1 MSGIKRTYLAEEC
14 SATTNDNN
22 SPILDNNI
30 QPSSPIDS
38 PQAKKLRRSSSHHT
52 TESENDEENHEEQY
66 EQENGIANGHSPA
79 QSERS
84 DEEDDD
90 DDEEEDDDEDEEAT
104 EAEPEGFS
112 DDSIIHVSFDNGKDD
127 IFRYDGSIRF
137 HIVAPSRPQYG
148 QLTSD
153 SSIIR
158 TFVWTLLAFSKPNY
172 DNCHN
177 DGGTFSLFLKCEPE
191 KLSPGWSIFA
201 KAELTLLHAT
211 DPSKNFVKKINHLF
225 NARSIDWG
233 FHQFKSLKEI
243 YSEFIHWPDN
253 TIRLEAKIHA
263 DAPRNVEW
271 DSKGQ
276 TGFVGL
282 RNIGA
287 TCYMNSFLQTI
298 YFTKKLRKA
307 VYALSTDSDDQL
319 HSIPLALQKLFY
331 DLQFTDR
338 PVSTKKLT
346 RSFGWDKPDEFC
358 QHDIQ
363 EFCRV
368 LLDKL
373 ESKMEGTTMEGIIPS
388 LFQGQ
393 YVQYVRCTKVDHE
406 SRVKQTFYDVPL
418 QVRNNA
424 NITES
429 FRDFCKSEILA
440 GENLYDAGTV
450 HGLQEAE
457 KGVKFQKFPP
467 VLCLHLLRFEYDYNL
482 SQHRKINDSYSFDY
496 HLDLSEF
503 LENPDCSSSSYKLLS
518 ILVHSG
524 DNSSGHYVSFINPA
538 LDGQWFKFDDDVVA
552 RVAASDA
559 MERNFGGTQDDD
571 GSMYNTSAY
580 MLVYIREDCQKDVLC
595 DVNQEDIPENLI
607 TRFDYDK
614 KYLLKRR
621 QDMMDNDGFVDVQ
634 IILTDDFHIQQ
645 TVCLTELICENPV
658 ELLQNKRCLRYIQAQ
673 HSELFRVFAKR
684 LAYALGVN
692 LDEDIRIWIVHTHE
706 IHVNHHHYHSQP
718 LLTTVLVYCDD
729 YDKKIIDLFEYDI
742 SDRRTLSIFVEQ
754 KIFLNSIYQL
764 LPFDKD
770 DDLLVF
776 VRFYN
781 SRYESLLYIGHFLFS
796 QQQSFQKCLNDIAL
810 QINTPISPT
819 TTFIVHQAVPTH
831 NQTHQYELIKAASY
845 DLALNQVLDPC
856 LSGVSLI
863 VQIIDINQ
871 TNDDYPLTTVED
883 YFRNIENRQEFD
895 VCNRDSLRNEC
906 LFKLYLP
913 MKTTIKEVIRLIAER
928 IEYSQEQIILQKPSN
943 SASISNNIS
952 SASSLHISTDQTL
965 RDLYSNTR
973 GSVSSPRKIFFRRL
987 PFVYMELEQR
997 RPLRIFVTNPMKKDE
1012 QREVQLYVKKSST
1025 VEEFLNEVKQWLP
1038 TICSE
1043 NGSHQLRLIEVTL
1056 SGQMNSLPFHL
1067 HIWSDRSCTDELENC
1082 SNRYYHL
1089 EEVSPDEIDLGK
1101 DTELIP
1107 VAHYTKENIIQI
1119 NLQKFFPF
1127 LLKVTH
1133 NESFGDVKQRLQT
1146 KMRLVNRE
1154 FEKYRFS
1161 IFNGSKVIS
1170 RCDDNL
1176 GKINVNE
1183 LKLVQSTC
1191 WLGLELPST
1200 SNPRKTRKSLFSE
1213 KPIRIN

>member
-1 MSGIKRTYLAEEC
+1 MSGIKRNYLAEEC
-14 SATTNDNN
+14 SATPNDNN
-22 SPILDNNI
+22 SSLTDNNI
-30 QPSSPIDS
+30 QSSSPSDS
-38 PQAKKLRRSSSHHT
+38 PQSKKLRHSSSHHT
-52 TESENDEENHEEQY
+52 TESENDDDTQEDQY
-66 EQENGIANGHSPA
+66 EQENGINNGHSPV
-79 QSERS
+79 QFERS
-84 DEEDDD
+84 EEEEDDEDEDEDDD
-90 DDEEEDDDEDEEAT
+90 DDEAA
-104 EAEPEGFS
+104 EAEPECFS
-112 DDSIIHVSFDNGKDD
+112 DDSIVHVSFDNGKDD

-137 HIVAPSRPQYG
+137 HIIAPSRPQSG
-148 QLTSD
+148 QITSD
-153 SSIIR
+153 QSVIR
-158 TFVWTLLAFSKPNY
+158 TFIWTLLAFSKPNY
-172 DNCHN
+172 DTCHN
-177 DGGTFSLFLKCEPE
+177 DGGTFSLFLKCEPD
-191 KLSPGWSIFA
+191 KISPGWSIFA

-211 DPSKNFVKKINHLF
+211 DPNKNFVKKINHLF
-225 NARSIDWG
+225 NARSVDWG

-243 YSEFIHWPDN
+243 YSEYIHWPDN
-253 TIRLEAKIHA
+253 TIQIEAKIHA
-263 DAPRNVEW
+263 DAPRNVDW

-298 YFTKKLRKA
+298 YFTKKLRRA
-307 VYALSTDSDDQL
+307 VYALPTDSDDQL

-338 PVSTKKLT
+338 P
-346 RSFGWDKPDEFC
+346 
-358 QHDIQ
+358 
-363 EFCRV
+363 

-373 ESKMEGTTMEGIIPS
+373 ESKMEGTTMEGVIPS

-429 FRDFCKSEILA
+429 FRDFCKSEILT
-440 GENLYDAGTV
+440 GENLYDAGSI

-503 LENPDCSSSSYKLLS
+503 LENPDCSSCSYKLLS

-538 LDGQWFKFDDDVVA
+538 LDEQWFKFDDDVVA

-580 MLVYIREDCQKDVLC
+580 MLVYIREDCQNDALC
-595 DVNQEDIPENLI
+595 DINQEDIPQNLI
-607 TRFDYDK
+607 ARFDYDK

-621 QDMMDNDGFVDVQ
+621 QDMIDNDGFVDIQ

-645 TVCLTELICENPV
+645 TICLTDLIYENPV
-658 ELLQNKRCLRYIQAQ
+658 ELLPNKRCLRFVQAQ
-673 HSELFRVFAKR
+673 HGEIFRVFARR

-706 IHVNHHHYHSQP
+706 IHVNHHYHSQS
-718 LLTTVLVYCDD
+718 LLTSALVYCDD

-742 SDRRTLSIFVEQ
+742 SDRRTLSIFVEH

-764 LPFDKD
+764 LAFDKD
-770 DDLLVF
+770 DDLLIF
-776 VRFYN
+776 VRLYN
-781 SRYESLLYIGHFLFS
+781 FRCESLLYHGHFLFS
-796 QQQSFQKCLNDIAL
+796 QQQSFQKCLTDIAL
-810 QINTPISPT
+810 QIKVPITTS

-831 NQTHQYELIKAASY
+831 NQTHQYELIKASSY
-845 DLALNQVLDPC
+845 DLSLNQVLDPC
-856 LSGVSLI
+856 LSGVSI
-863 VQIIDINQ
+863 IIQIIDINQ

-883 YFRNIENRQEFD
+883 YFRNIGNRQEFD

-913 MKTTIKEVIRLIAER
+913 IKTSVKEVIRLISER
-928 IEYSQEQIILQKPSN
+928 IEYSHQQIILQKPST
-943 SASISNNIS
+943 STSISNNIS
-952 SASSLHISTDQTL
+952 STNSLHVSSDQTL

-973 GSVSSPRKIFFRRL
+973 GSVSSPRKLYFRRL
-987 PFVYMELEQR
+987 PFNYMELENR
-997 RPLRIFVTNPMKKDE
+997 RPLRLFFTNPAKKDE
-1012 QREVQLYVKKSST
+1012 QREVQLYVKKTST
-1025 VEEFLNEVKQWLP
+1025 VAEFIDEVKQWIP
-1038 TICSE
+1038 SVCSE
-1043 NGSHQLRLIEVTL
+1043 NGSQKLRLIEVTL
-1056 SGQMNSLPFHL
+1056 SSQLNSLPFHL
-1067 HIWSDRSCTDELENC
+1067 HIWSNRSCMDELENC

-1089 EEVSPDEIDLGK
+1089 EEISNDEIDLEK
-1101 DTELIP
+1101 DSELIP
-1107 VAHYTKENIIQI
+1107 VAHYTKENMIQI
-1119 NLQKFFPF
+1119 NIQKFFPF
-1127 LLKVTH
+1127 LLKVIH

-1146 KMRLVNRE
+1146 KMGLVNRE

-1170 RCDDNL
+1170 RCDDNM

-1183 LKLVQSTC
+1183 LKLVQSIC
-1191 WLGLELPST
+1191 WLGLELPSI

>member
-1 MSGIKRTYLAEEC
+1 MSGIKRNYLAEEC
-14 SATTNDNN
+14 SATPNDNN
-22 SPILDNNI
+22 SSLTDNNI
-30 QPSSPIDS
+30 QSSSPSDS
-38 PQAKKLRRSSSHHT
+38 PQSKKLRHSSSHHT
-52 TESENDEENHEEQY
+52 TESENDDDTQEDQY
-66 EQENGIANGHSPA
+66 EQENGINNGHSPV
-79 QSERS
+79 QFERS
-84 DEEDDD
+84 EEEEDDEDEDEDDD
-90 DDEEEDDDEDEEAT
+90 DDEAA
-104 EAEPEGFS
+104 EAEPECFS
-112 DDSIIHVSFDNGKDD
+112 DDSIVHVSFDNGKDD

-137 HIVAPSRPQYG
+137 HIIAPSRPQSG
-148 QLTSD
+148 QITSD
-153 SSIIR
+153 QSVIR
-158 TFVWTLLAFSKPNY
+158 TFIWTLLAFSKPNY
-172 DNCHN
+172 DTCHN
-177 DGGTFSLFLKCEPE
+177 DGGTFSLFLKCEPD
-191 KLSPGWSIFA
+191 KISPGWSIFA

-211 DPSKNFVKKINHLF
+211 DPNKNFVKKINHLF
-225 NARSIDWG
+225 NARSVDWG

-243 YSEFIHWPDN
+243 YSEYIHWPDN
-253 TIRLEAKIHA
+253 TIQIEAKIHA
-263 DAPRNVEW
+263 DAPRNVDW

-298 YFTKKLRKA
+298 YFTKKLRRA
-307 VYALSTDSDDQL
+307 VYALPTDSDDQL

-338 PVSTKKLT
+338 P
-346 RSFGWDKPDEFC
+346 
-358 QHDIQ
+358 
-363 EFCRV
+363 

-373 ESKMEGTTMEGIIPS
+373 ESKMEGTTMEGVIPS

-429 FRDFCKSEILA
+429 FRDFCKSEILT
-440 GENLYDAGTV
+440 GENLYDAGSI

-503 LENPDCSSSSYKLLS
+503 LENPDCSSCSYKLLS

-538 LDGQWFKFDDDVVA
+538 LDEQWFKFDDDVVA

-580 MLVYIREDCQKDVLC
+580 MLVYIREDCQNDALC
-595 DVNQEDIPENLI
+595 DINQEDIPQNLI
-607 TRFDYDK
+607 ARFDYDK

-621 QDMMDNDGFVDVQ
+621 QDMIDNDGFVDIQ

-645 TVCLTELICENPV
+645 TICLTDLIYENPV
-658 ELLQNKRCLRYIQAQ
+658 ELLPNKRCLRFVQAQ
-673 HSELFRVFAKR
+673 HGEIFRVFARR

-706 IHVNHHHYHSQP
+706 IHVNHHYHSQS
-718 LLTTVLVYCDD
+718 LLTSALVYCDD

-742 SDRRTLSIFVEQ
+742 SDRRTLSIFVEH

-764 LPFDKD
+764 LAFDKD
-770 DDLLVF
+770 DDLLIF
-776 VRFYN
+776 VRLYN
-781 SRYESLLYIGHFLFS
+781 FRCESLLYHGHFLFS
-796 QQQSFQKCLNDIAL
+796 QQQSFQKCLTDIAL
-810 QINTPISPT
+810 QIKIPITTS

-831 NQTHQYELIKAASY
+831 NQTHQYELIKASSY
-845 DLALNQVLDPC
+845 DLSLNQVLDPC
-856 LSGVSLI
+856 LSGVSI
-863 VQIIDINQ
+863 IIQIIDINQ

-883 YFRNIENRQEFD
+883 YFRNIGNRQEFD

-913 MKTTIKEVIRLIAER
+913 IKTSVKEVIRLISER
-928 IEYSQEQIILQKPSN
+928 IEYSHQQIILQKPST
-943 SASISNNIS
+943 STSISNNIS
-952 SASSLHISTDQTL
+952 STNSLHVSSDQTL

-973 GSVSSPRKIFFRRL
+973 GSVSSPRKLYFRRL
-987 PFVYMELEQR
+987 PFNYMELENR
-997 RPLRIFVTNPMKKDE
+997 RPLRLFFTNPAKKDE
-1012 QREVQLYVKKSST
+1012 QREVQLYVKKTST
-1025 VEEFLNEVKQWLP
+1025 VAEFIDEVKQWIP
-1038 TICSE
+1038 SVCSE
-1043 NGSHQLRLIEVTL
+1043 NGSQKLRLIEVTL
-1056 SGQMNSLPFHL
+1056 SSQLNSLPFHL
-1067 HIWSDRSCTDELENC
+1067 HIWSNRSCMDELENC

-1089 EEVSPDEIDLGK
+1089 EEISNDEIDLEK
-1101 DTELIP
+1101 DSELIP
-1107 VAHYTKENIIQI
+1107 VAHYTKENMIQI
-1119 NLQKFFPF
+1119 NIQKFFPF
-1127 LLKVTH
+1127 LLKVIH

-1146 KMRLVNRE
+1146 KMGLVNRE

-1170 RCDDNL
+1170 RCDDNM

-1183 LKLVQSTC
+1183 LKLVQSIC
-1191 WLGLELPST
+1191 WLGLELPSI